1 VSDIGYATLAVIPSA
16 KGFGKALSSQV
27 DPELSAA
34 GHSGGLTFGKA
45 LSGAALIG
53 FGALAAGIGMV
64 LKTGIGEAMDAS
76 AGTAQ
81 LAAGIKSTGNAAGVT
96 VGGLNTLASSIQ
108 GYSGQTDDS
117 IVKAEQLLL
126 TFTKIQ
132 NNGPDKIFDLATVAS
147 ANMAAKMGGDA
158 SSNALLLGKALND
171 PVKGTAALT
180 RAGVQFTDAQKA
192 AIEAMVAS
200 GDTAGAQKII
210 LGELETQFG
219 GAAKAAGESLPGQM
233 AKAQRAFED
242 ISQQI
247 VETIIPLVLPALQSI
262 GDVLTNTVV
271 PAVQGFIQG
280 FKDGTGAGGT
290 FRDILSTIG
299 GILQAVA
306 GFLAENSGILIPLAI
321 GIGIVVAAIQIWTV
335 VQGALNTI
343 MALNPIML
351 IVIAIAALIAALV
364 IAYNKSDA
372 FRAIVDTV
380 WSAIQ
385 TAVAAVVDFFQTY
398 VMPILKFVFDAIVA
412 YVQFLWTIYEPIW
425 NLIKAVVEKV
435 VTWFKETAW
444 PAIKTF
450 IDLFV
455 LGVQTLWADFQPIW
469 TNIQNAVKKVVD
481 WFTTVAWPAIKSLF
495 IDPIVAAFQ
504 TAWPIIQTAWDTIMT
519 AVKKVVDWFTVT
531 ALPAITGFVTS
542 VTTAFGNI
550 VTFVTNIPGKITT
563 ALGDLGSTLY
573 QAGSAL
579 IGGLLQGITEKF
591 EAVKSFV
598 GGIGSWVADHKG
610 PLSYDRQLLIPA
622 GVAIMDGLSDGLRS
636 QMGTLAATTADVTDT
651 LRSISTARAL
661 GAGTLDFAPPAVRTA
676 AANGALFGPTGTDMP
691 AFNVRVYVG
700 DRELTDIV
708 DTRIE
713 AADGR
718 SLDYVAA
725 GRRF

>member
-1 VSDIGYATLAVIPSA
+1 
-16 KGFGKALSSQV
+16 
-27 DPELSAA
+27 
-34 GHSGGLTFGKA
+34 
-45 LSGAALIG
+45 
-53 FGALAAGIGMV
+53 
-64 LKTGIGEAMDAS
+64 MDAS

-81 LAAGIKSTGNAAGVT
+81 LAAGIKSTGNAANVS
-96 VGGLNTLASSIQ
+96 VDGLNALASTIQ

-117 IVKAEQLLL
+117 IVKSEQLLL
-126 TFTKIQ
+126 TFDKIR

-192 AIEAMVAS
+192 SIDAMVAS
-200 GDTAGAQKII
+200 GDTAGAQKVI
-210 LGELETQFG
+210 LGELEKQFG

-271 PAVQGFIQG
+271 PAVQGFIAG

-290 FRDILSTIG
+290 FRDILTTIG

-306 GFLAENSGILIPLAI
+306 GFLISNKDVLIPLAVAI
-321 GIGIVVAAIQIWTV
+321 GAVVLALEAWSVIQGVLNV
-335 VQGALNTI
+335 VMSA
-343 MALNPIML
+343 NPIGL
-351 IVIAIAALIAALV
+351 IVIAIAALVAGVV
-364 IAYNKSDA
+364 IAYNKFDWFKA
-372 FRAIVDTV
+372 FIDTV
-380 WSAIQ
+380 WAGIQAVVSGVVDWFTTTAWPAIQ
-385 TAVAAVVDFFQTY
+385 TFIDLFALGAKTLWEKLEPVWNGIKDLVA
-398 VMPILKFVFDAIVA
+398 
-412 YVQFLWTIYEPIW
+412 
-425 NLIKAVVEKV
+425 KV
-435 VTWFKETAW
+435 VGWFTETAW
-444 PAIKTF
+444 PAIKAF
-450 IDLFV
+450 IDPIV
-455 LGVQTLWADFQPIW
+455 GAFQDALPLIKTAWEGIKIGIEKVVTWFTETALPAIKAFIDPIVGAFEAAW
-469 TNIQNAVKKVVD
+469 PVIKAAWDAIMTAVKGVVD
-481 WFTTVAWPAIKSLF
+481 WFTT
-495 IDPIVAAFQ
+495 
-504 TAWPIIQTAWDTIMT
+504 
-519 AVKKVVDWFTVT
+519 T
-531 ALPAITGFVTS
+531 ALPAIKGFVTT
-542 VTTAFGNI
+542 VTETFTGI
-550 VTFVTNIPGKITT
+550 VTFVKDIPGKITT
-563 ALGDLGSTLY
+563 ALGNLGETLVG
-573 QAGSAL
+573 AGSEL
-579 IGGLLQGITEKF
+579 IGGLLRGITEKF

-598 GGIGSWVADHKG
+598 GGIGTWVSDHKG

-651 LRSISTARAL
+651 LRSISTAPAL
-661 GAGTLDFAPPAVRTA
+661 GSGTLDFAPAATRTA
-676 AANGALFGPTGTDMP
+676 AANGTLFGPTGTDVP